1 MVSHNNQLPNAHL
14 HKDWQLRVKTWF
26 DQPAKKKTRR
36 IARSKKAAAIA
47 PRPVDG
53 LLRPAVRAPT
63 LKYNTKVRAGRGFT
77 LEELKAAG
85 ISRKAARSIGIAVD
99 HRRRN
104 RSAESLDTN
113 VARLQ
118 EYKSKLIVFPRKAG
132 KPKNGDSQ
140 VTKRNTFVY
149 DFKSDGSIIYQ
160 VADVKAATQ
169 LDGPLFPITKAEPVL
184 EYGKISGEQKAHAF
198 LHLRRSRA
206 DAKLVGVR
214 AARAKEA
221 AESEK
226 KDK

>member
-26 DQPAKKKTRR
+26 DQPAKKKSRR
-36 IARSKKAAAIA
+36 IARTKKAAAIA

-104 RSAESLDTN
+104 RSSESLDTN

-140 VTKRNTFVY
+140 V
-149 DFKSDGSIIYQ
+149 
-160 VADVKAATQ
+160 ADVKAATQ
-169 LDGPLFPITKAEPVL
+169 LTGSLFPITKSEPVL